1 MPESR
6 HRKINKARKRP
17 RVAPS
22 SANVNAAAGA
32 ARKTTLTNSRN
43 LRLGAIILIVAVAA
57 GAIAYIWNRR
67 GDAET
72 NYEITTS
79 SGLKIHDITVGTG
92 DSPKPGQTVV
102 VHYIG
107 WLENGTEFNNSRKA
121 GPGAPA
127 EFQLGGGVI
136 PGWTEG
142 LATMKVGG
150 KRKLYIPSALAYGAR
165 GRPPAI
171 PPNANLTFEI
181 ELLGIK

>member
-1 MPESR
+1 M
-6 HRKINKARKRP
+6 
-17 RVAPS
+17 APS
-22 SANVNAAAGA
+22 AANVNAAASA
-32 ARKTTLTNSRN
+32 AQKTTLTSGRN
-43 LRLGAIILIVAVAA
+43 LRLGAIILIVVVAA
-57 GAIAYIWNRR
+57 GGIAYIWSRR

-72 NYEITTS
+72 NYEITTA

-92 DSPKPGQTVV
+92 DSPKPEQTVV

-107 WLENGTEFNNSRKA
+107 WLENGTEFNNSRKM

-136 PGWTEG
+136 AGWTEG

-150 KRKLYIPSALAYGAR
+150 KRKLYIPSALAYGPL

-181 ELLGIK
+181 ELLAIK

>member
-1 MPESR
+1 
-6 HRKINKARKRP
+6 
-17 RVAPS
+17 VAPS
-22 SANVNAAAGA
+22 AVSGSGA
-32 ARKTTLTNSRN
+32 ASAAQKASRTSDRN
-43 LRLGAIILIVAVAA
+43 LRLGAIILVVVVAA
-57 GAIAYIWNRR
+57 GAIAYLVSRR

-72 NYEITTS
+72 NYEVTTAT
-79 SGLKIHDITVGTG
+79 GLKIHDITVGTG

-107 WLENGTEFNNSRKA
+107 WLEDGTEFNNSRKM

-136 PGWTEG
+136 QGWTEG

-181 ELLGIK
+181 ELLDIK

>member
-1 MPESR
+1 
-6 HRKINKARKRP
+6 
-17 RVAPS
+17 VAPS
-22 SANVNAAAGA
+22 AANVSAGA
-32 ARKTTLTNSRN
+32 SAGQKTAVTGSRN
-43 LRLGAIILIVAVAA
+43 LRLGAIILIVVVAA
-57 GAIAYIWNRR
+57 GAIAYIWSRR

-72 NYEITTS
+72 NYETTTAT
-79 SGLKIHDITVGTG
+79 GLKIHDVTVGTG
-92 DSPKPGQTVV
+92 ESPKPGQTVV

-107 WLENGTEFNNSRKA
+107 WLENGTEFNNSRKM

-136 PGWTEG
+136 QGWTEG

-150 KRKLYIPSALAYGAR
+150 KRKLYVPSALAYGPR

-181 ELLGIK
+181 DLLGIK

>member
-1 MPESR
+1 MS
-6 HRKINKARKRP
+6 
-17 RVAPS
+17 
-22 SANVNAAAGA
+22 AAASA
-32 ARKTTLTNSRN
+32 AQKTNLTSSRN
-43 LRLGAIILIVAVAA
+43 LRLGAIILIVVVAA
-57 GAIAYIWNRR
+57 GAIAYLWGRR

-72 NYEITTS
+72 NYEITTA
-79 SGLKIHDITVGTG
+79 SGLKIHDVTVGTG

-107 WLENGTEFNNSRKA
+107 WLENGTEFNNSRKMGA
-121 GPGAPA
+121 GAPA

-150 KRKLYIPSALAYGAR
+150 KRKLYIPSALAYGPTGR
-165 GRPPAI
+165 GPAI

>member
-6 HRKINKARKRP
+6 HRKINRARKRP

-22 SANVNAAAGA
+22 AANVNAASA
-32 ARKTTLTNSRN
+32 AQKTTLTSSRN
-43 LRLGAIILIVAVAA
+43 LRLGAIILIVVVAA
-57 GAIAYIWNRR
+57 GAIAYLVSRR

-72 NYEITTS
+72 NYEITTA

-107 WLENGTEFNNSRKA
+107 WLENGTEFNNSRKM

-150 KRKLYIPSALAYGAR
+150 KRKLYIPSALAYGPR

-181 ELLGIK
+181 ELLGVK